1 MNRKEVTSI
10 RASTLRVQ
18 SLKSNSPMELG
29 LAVIFGLHSVCSI
42 CLTLLNKQLAVEIP
56 FPLTIAR
63 GPWQNVDLDF
73 LILFVAEVAF
83 ESYRSLQGVTGWS
96 NRPGPISMPRE
107 HPLHSEP
114 QLCLQNLPA
123 V

>member
-1 MNRKEVTSI
+1 
-10 RASTLRVQ
+10 
-18 SLKSNSPMELG
+18 MELG

-63 GPWQNVDLDF
+63 GPWQNVDLDDF
-73 LILFVAEVAF
+73 LLLVALGILFTIVCRGSPAGQTAEVLFQCLASIPF
-83 ESYRSLQGVTGWS
+83 TLSLSYLW
-96 NRPGPISMPRE
+96 
-107 HPLHSEP
+107 
-114 QLCLQNLPA
+114 CLQNLPDA